1 MLTTLSIARR
11 FVVALIIAALVAM
24 TVAFG
29 PVALEQVAGVD
40 AGTSVFA
47 CQGPGGGC

>member
-11 FVVALIIAALVAM
+11 GIVALLIAALVAV

-29 PVALEQVAGVD
+29 PVALEQVAGID

-47 CQGPGGGC
+47 CGNNSGGC